1 MIILA
6 AGYTPV
12 ALLAIGA
19 RTVFFGAAIF
29 VAHAAVVPSVYVA
42 IVVACIPIVAECGP
56 KREVH

>member
-29 VAHAAVVPSVYVA
+29 VAHAAFVPSVYVA

-56 KREVH
+56 KR